1 MLFESIVFGLQ
12 LAILAVTMYFLTI
25 ALFCI

>member
-1 MLFESIVFGLQ
+1 MIFESIVYGLQ
-12 LAILAVTMYFLTI
+12 LAILAVSMYFLTI